1 MRQPLEF
8 FSEPLPGASAGNLCG
23 KLITLEGPA
32 AVGLTTQ
39 IALLRDLLE
48 DEGHAVRVCDPLP
61 PRARSFS
68 DAASALRELAAFAL
82 ALESDVLPALR
93 AGCFVLAGGWAA
105 SWIARR
111 EARGLPGDWLRQ
123 LASFALVPH
132 ASLYLRAGPA
142 VLAARAAN
150 RGFGEEESA
159 ADLRLGGDL
168 CDSFLKYQE
177 RVIAAL
183 DGMAKDY
190 RLVVVDAGPAP
201 DRVFRRVLREVRKL

>member
-8 FSEPLPGASAGNLCG
+8 FSEPLPGASAGSLSG

-48 DEGHAVRVCDPLP
+48 EEGHAVRVCDPLP
-61 PRARSFS
+61 LRARSFS
-68 DAASALRELAAFAL
+68 DAASALRDLATFAL
-82 ALESDVLPALR
+82 AVEKEVLPALR
-93 AGCFVLAGGWAA
+93 AGFIVLTGGWAA

-123 LASFALVPH
+123 LAGFAVVPH

-150 RGFGEEESA
+150 RGFREEESA
-159 ADLRLGGDL
+159 ADLRLGADL

-177 RVIAAL
+177 RVIGAL
-183 DGMAKDY
+183 DGMAEDY
-190 RLVVVDAGPAP
+190 HLAVVDATPAP
-201 DRVFRRVLREVRKL
+201 DRVFRRVLREVRKI